1 MTVRIAAVLI
11 VLAVSS
17 TFAQQGEPPLAQPRK
32 VEIINLQD
40 LQRAE
45 VPQPPEP
52 PAGAT
57 AWSLI
62 VHTTGG
68 FTGRGVGTVTIS
80 SDGRM
85 VCPAP
90 CASLAGAQMKLISSR
105 VASIQEAAWVP
116 RVPTGFCR
124 DCVFTTVVLK
134 RREGDGVRT
143 YIASWDDSQPATPE
157 LRELRRLALEL
168 QSARA
173 GR

>member
-1 MTVRIAAVLI
+1 MLVA
-11 VLAVSS
+11 LAV
-17 TFAQQGEPPLAQPRK
+17 TGTDAQQSEPPLKQPRT
-32 VEIINLQD
+32 VEIAGLQD
-40 LQRAE
+40 LQRPD
-45 VPQPPEP
+45 VPDPPEP
-52 PAGAT
+52 PAGAN

-85 VCPAP
+85 VCPAA
-90 CASLAGAQMKLISSR
+90 CASLGGAQMRLISSS
-105 VASIQEAAWVP
+105 VDSIQGAAWVSH
-116 RVPTGFCR
+116 VPTGFCR

-143 YIASWDDSQPATPE
+143 YIASWDDSQSVTPE

-168 QSARA
+168 RIQRK
-173 GR
+173 